1 MAIEFDEYG
10 YIFNPVV
17 CKGNGG
23 ALNHSFRKFFSNG
36 VVATGFV
43 DSNENDFPND
53 LKVTAGLN
61 AVTVAP
67 GMIIINGRYGILE
80 NAVTL
85 PIDPPDTE
93 ERRDY
98 IIARATDSV
107 GGKTVMELDVI
118 KGIPGVIP
126 DSLPVIVNDGV
137 TSEHIIASADVIGE
151 IITVAPLNYPLSL
164 KRTVGGTS
172 RSTLSSF
179 AQYEYLYEYL
189 GELAGMKLCS
199 ATETCAF
206 LKDES
211 DNLYKT
217 EIELQNFLSDTVV
230 FKITPK
236 EANYAA
242 FTAAGV
248 RWGAQ
253 TDGKLTLYATTDP
266 GEIEVTINW
275 FGLGN
280 PE

>member
-43 DSNENDFPND
+43 DSDENDFPND

-93 ERRDY
+93 SGG
-98 IIARATDSV
+98 IILLPRATGIS
-107 GGKTVMELDVI
+107 GKTVMELDVI

-126 DSLPVIVNDGV
+126 GF
-137 TSEHIIASADVIGE
+137 
-151 IITVAPLNYPLSL
+151 
-164 KRTVGGTS
+164 
-172 RSTLSSF
+172 F
-179 AQYEYLYEYL
+179 AQLLSMMGYQRAYHSQRRRDRRNHY
-189 GELAGMKLCS
+189 GCS
-199 ATETCAF
+199 
-206 LKDES
+206 S
-211 DNLYKT
+211 
-217 EIELQNFLSDTVV
+217 QLS
-230 FKITPK
+230 
-236 EANYAA
+236 A
-242 FTAAGV
+242 
-248 RWGAQ
+248 
-253 TDGKLTLYATTDP
+253 
-266 GEIEVTINW
+266 
-275 FGLGN
+275 
-280 PE
+280 

>member
-43 DSNENDFPND
+43 DSNEQGFPND

-80 NAVTL
+80 KAVTL
-85 PIDPPDTE
+85 PIDPLDTAE
-93 ERRDY
+93 ERMDY

-126 DSLPVIVNDGV
+126 DYLPVIVNDGV
-137 TSEHIIASADVIGE
+137 TSEHAIAYVTTKEDGGSFVSLGSA
-151 IITVAPLNYPLSL
+151 PFYL
-164 KRTVGGTS
+164 KEMVGGTS
-172 RSTLSSF
+172 QSTLFPF
-179 AQYEYLYEYL
+179 AQYEYL
-189 GELAGMKLCS
+189 GELAFMKLWS

-206 LKDES
+206 VKDET

-217 EIELQNFLSDTVV
+217 EIELQNFSSDTVV

-242 FTAAGV
+242 FTVAGV

-253 TDGKLTLYATTDP
+253 IDGRLMLYATTDP

-275 FGLGN
+275 FG
-280 PE
+280 

>member
-43 DSNENDFPND
+43 DSDENDFPND

-85 PIDPPDTE
+85 PIDPPDTAE
-93 ERRDY
+93 ERVDY

-118 KGIPGVIP
+118 KGIPGDIP
-126 DSLPVIVNDGV
+126 EDLPVIVNDGV
-137 TSEHIIASADVIGE
+137 TSEHIIASVSVIGE
-151 IITVAPLNYPLSL
+151 IINVAPLNPPLSL

-172 RSTLSSF
+172 QSTLSPF
-179 AQYEYLYEYL
+179 AQYEYLGEYL
-189 GELAGMKLCS
+189 GELAFMKLCS
-199 ATETCAF
+199 ATKTCAF
-206 LKDES
+206 LKDED

-217 EIELQNFLSDTVV
+217 EIELQNFSSDTVV

-242 FTAAGV
+242 FTTAGV

-253 TDGKLTLYATTDP
+253 TNGKLMLYATTDP
-266 GEIEVTINW
+266 GEIEVTIDW
-275 FGLGN
+275 LC
-280 PE
+280 EETT

>member
-43 DSNENDFPND
+43 DSNVNGFPND

-85 PIDPPDTE
+85 PIDPLDTAD
-93 ERRDY
+93 ERTDY

-118 KGIPGVIP
+118 KGIPGIIP
-126 DSLPVIVNDGV
+126 DYLPVIVNDGV
-137 TSEHIIASADVIGE
+137 TSEHIIARAMIGE

-164 KRTVGGTS
+164 KMTVGGTS
-172 RSTLSSF
+172 QSTLFPF
-179 AQYEYLYEYL
+179 AQYEYL
-189 GELAGMKLCS
+189 GELANMKLCS

-206 LKDES
+206 LKDET

-217 EIELQNFLSDTVV
+217 EIELQNFSSDTVV

-242 FTAAGV
+242 FTVAGV

-253 TDGKLTLYATTDP
+253 IDGRLMLYATTDP

-275 FGLGN
+275 FGYTGN
-280 PE
+280 

>member
-43 DSNENDFPND
+43 DSNEQGFPND

-93 ERRDY
+93 GRRDY

-118 KGIPGVIP
+118 KGIPGDIP
-126 DSLPVIVNDGV
+126 EYLPGIVNDGV
-137 TSEHIIASADVIGE
+137 TSEHIIARADVIGE
-151 IITVAPLNYPLSL
+151 IIMVTPLNSPLSL
-164 KRTVGGTS
+164 KMTVGGTS
-172 RSTLSSF
+172 QSTLFPF
-179 AQYEYLYEYL
+179 AQYEYFD
-189 GELAGMKLCS
+189 ELAAMKLCS
-199 ATETCAF
+199 TTETCAF
-206 LKDES
+206 LKDET

-217 EIELQNFLSDTVV
+217 EIELQNFSSDTVV

-242 FTAAGV
+242 FTVAGV

-253 TDGKLTLYATTDP
+253 INDRLMLYATTDP

-275 FGLGN
+275 FGYH
-280 PE
+280 E

>member
-23 ALNHSFRKFFSNG
+23 ALNHSFRKFFSDG

-43 DSNENDFPND
+43 NDDENQSTVD

-85 PIDPPDTE
+85 PIDPLDTAD
-93 ERRDY
+93 ERTDY

-118 KGIPGVIP
+118 KGIPGIIP
-126 DSLPVIVNDGV
+126 DYLPVIVNDGV
-137 TSEHIIASADVIGE
+137 TSEHIIARAMIGE

-164 KRTVGGTS
+164 KMTVGGTS
-172 RSTLSSF
+172 QSTLFPF
-179 AQYEYLYEYL
+179 AQYEYL
-189 GELAGMKLCS
+189 GELANMKLCS

-206 LKDES
+206 LKDET

-217 EIELQNFLSDTVV
+217 EIELQNFSSNMVV

-242 FTAAGV
+242 FTVAGV

-253 TDGKLTLYATTDP
+253 IDGRLMLYATTDP

-275 FGLGN
+275 FGYTGN
-280 PE
+280 

>member
-43 DSNENDFPND
+43 DSNEQGFPND

-85 PIDPPDTE
+85 PIDPPDTAE
-93 ERRDY
+93 ERMDY

-118 KGIPGVIP
+118 KGIPGEVP
-126 DSLPVIVNDGV
+126 EYLPVIVNDGV
-137 TSEHIIASADVIGE
+137 TSEHIIASADVGE
-151 IITVAPLNYPLSL
+151 IITVAPLNFPLSL
-164 KRTVGGTS
+164 KMTVGGTS
-172 RSTLSSF
+172 QSTLIQF
-179 AQYEYLYEYL
+179 AQYAYL

-206 LKDES
+206 VKDET

-217 EIELQNFLSDTVV
+217 EIELQNFSSDTVV

-253 TDGKLTLYATTDP
+253 IDGRLMLYATSDP

-275 FGLGN
+275 FGTGALS
-280 PE
+280 

>member
-43 DSNENDFPND
+43 NDDESQSTVD

-85 PIDPPDTE
+85 PIDPPDTAD

-118 KGIPGVIP
+118 KGIPGDIP
-126 DSLPVIVNDGV
+126 EYLPGIVNDGV
-137 TSEHIIASADVIGE
+137 TSEHIIARADVIGE
-151 IITVAPLNYPLSL
+151 IIEVRPLNFPLSL
-164 KRTVGGTS
+164 KMTVGGTS
-172 RSTLSSF
+172 QSTLFPF
-179 AQYEYLYEYL
+179 AQYEYL
-189 GELAGMKLCS
+189 GELAAMKLCS

-206 LKDES
+206 LKDET

-217 EIELQNFLSDTVV
+217 EIELQDFSSDTTV

-242 FTAAGV
+242 FTVAGV

-253 TDGKLTLYATTDP
+253 INDRLMLYATTDP

-275 FGLGN
+275 FAGN
-280 PE
+280 E

>member
-43 DSNENDFPND
+43 NDDEYQSTVD

-85 PIDPPDTE
+85 PIDPPDTAE
-93 ERRDY
+93 ERMDY

-118 KGIPGVIP
+118 KGIPGDIP
-126 DSLPVIVNDGV
+126 EYLPGIVNDGV
-137 TSEHIIASADVIGE
+137 TSEHIIASAAVIGE
-151 IITVAPLNYPLSL
+151 IIEVEPNSPLSL
-164 KRTVGGTS
+164 KQTVGGTS
-172 RSTLSSF
+172 QSTLFPF
-179 AQYEYLYEYL
+179 AQYEYL
-189 GELAGMKLCS
+189 GELAAMKLCS

-206 LKDES
+206 LKDET

-217 EIELQNFLSDTVV
+217 EIELQNFSSHTVV

-253 TDGKLTLYATTDP
+253 IDGRLMLYATADP

-275 FGLGN
+275 FGYTGN
-280 PE
+280 

>member
-43 DSNENDFPND
+43 DSNEQGFPND

-85 PIDPPDTE
+85 PIDPPDTAE
-93 ERRDY
+93 ERMDY

-118 KGIPGVIP
+118 KGIPGDIP
-126 DSLPVIVNDGV
+126 EYLPGIVNDGV
-137 TSEHIIASADVIGE
+137 TSEHIIASAYVTGE
-151 IITVAPLNYPLSL
+151 IIDVAPLNSPLSL
-164 KRTVGGTS
+164 KMTVGGTS
-172 RSTLSSF
+172 QSTLFPF
-179 AQYEYLYEYL
+179 AQYEYL
-189 GELAGMKLCS
+189 GELAAMKLCS

-206 LKDES
+206 LKDET

-217 EIELQNFLSDTVV
+217 EIELQNFSSHTVV

-253 TDGKLTLYATTDP
+253 IDGSLMLYATTDP

-275 FGLGN
+275 FGYIGN
-280 PE
+280 

>member
-80 NAVTL
+80 KAVTL

-93 ERRDY
+93 GRRDY

-137 TSEHIIASADVIGE
+137 TSEHIIADADVIGD
-151 IITVAPLNYPLSL
+151 IITVAPHYSPLSL